1 MNPNTKNAIIYL
13 CLIFVLFLL
22 FGGAINLAIKQPI
35 LKIAVASSFLG
46 GVGSVVYCMRGI
58 YLHSIKNNDH
68 DSKFDSWF
76 YLRPYVG
83 MFRGLICSFGLL
95 LCYLGVK
102 RFFPGGDIEAL
113 DIILIL
119 FVSSVEG
126 YKPFITK
133 FLLS

>member
-1 MNPNTKNAIIYL
+1 MNYKTKNAIIYL
-13 CLIFVLFLL
+13 CLVFVLFLF
-22 FGGAINLAIKQPI
+22 FGGTTNVAIQQPI
-35 LKIAVASSFLG
+35 LKIVVASSFLG
-46 GVGSVVYCMRGI
+46 GVGSVVYCMRGV

-76 YLRPYVG
+76 YLRPFVG
-83 MFRGLICSFGLL
+83 MFRGLICSFGFL

-102 RFFPGGDIEAL
+102 RFFPGGDIEAME
-113 DIILIL
+113 IIWIL
-119 FVSSVEG
+119 FMSATEG